1 MQALD
6 QNNLA
11 IAPIPLGRMGIGY
24 APEQS
29 ASPAHHHAPKRL
41 SRTVILG
48 SLRIY
53 DFATV
58 IAGALLSYL
67 FYLVHFLGDRGDD
80 DFDRYS
86 LVSLVI
92 AGTTAVL
99 LSESGVYSFKRL
111 GNLDWQLKRTI
122 GVWSAVSAMGLLVAF
137 ITKTSENYSRG
148 WVLGWYLVSFALM
161 AGGRVALQYQFERW
175 SRAGKLA
182 RHVAVV
188 GAGDLG
194 AQLIQKL
201 RQLAPEQIRIVGIFD
216 DRATRVPAIV
226 AGHAVVGTTD
236 DLLHFARNGSIDEI
250 VVALPLNAETRL
262 QGIFDKLSSLPVDL
276 RLSLDPI
283 SDRMSI
289 RGISRV
295 GAVPAID
302 IAERPLKHW
311 AAVTKWLED
320 KIVSGLMLLAT
331 SPAMALI
338 ALAIKLDSPGPVFF
352 VQERFGF
359 NNRPIR
365 VLKFRTMYV
374 DRGDPTGARQTV
386 KDDPRVTRVGR
397 LLRAFSLDELPQ
409 LINVIRGDMS
419 LVGPRAHSVVMKAA
433 GMLYHEAVDEYFRR
447 HRVKPG
453 LTGWAQIHG
462 LRGETDTIE
471 KAKRRVEYDLWYI
484 DHWSL
489 WLDLRIMLATVRVF
503 FTRENAY

>member
-1 MQALD
+1 
-6 QNNLA
+6 
-11 IAPIPLGRMGIGY
+11 
-24 APEQS
+24 
-29 ASPAHHHAPKRL
+29 
-41 SRTVILG
+41 
-48 SLRIY
+48 
-53 DFATV
+53 
-58 IAGALLSYL
+58 
-67 FYLVHFLGDRGDD
+67 
-80 DFDRYS
+80 
-86 LVSLVI
+86 
-92 AGTTAVL
+92 
-99 LSESGVYSFKRL
+99 
-111 GNLDWQLKRTI
+111 
-122 GVWSAVSAMGLLVAF
+122 
-137 ITKTSENYSRG
+137 
-148 WVLGWYLVSFALM
+148 VLGWYLVSFALM

-419 LVGPRAHSVVMKAA
+419 LVGPRAHAVVMKAA